1 MQFKH
6 PEFLYA
12 LLLLLIPII
21 VHLFQL
27 RRFQTVDF
35 TNVKFLK
42 RVIMQTR
49 KSSQLKKW
57 LTLITRILLLTFLI
71 LAFARPYFS
80 KNNNLNKEIEYVIYL
95 DNSFSMSAKGNNG
108 ELLKRAAQDLI
119 EKIPEQQRFTL
130 FTNNSVFKDVT
141 INDLKNELI
150 EISYSAFQLDYN
162 AAVLKGNQLF
172 SKDDSVLKQFV
183 FISDFQKKKVG
194 FNELNDTTNNL
205 HLVKLK
211 PVNTTNISLDSLY
224 INNKNE
230 LIVTLKSNLE
240 SLENLTVSLYEEENL
255 IAKTAISNISDR
267 SVVFTLSKSNIKGKV
282 TIEDTGLNYD
292 NVLYFNINEPSK
304 INVLAI
310 NEADDSFLKRIYT
323 SDKFNYSSSSLDQL
337 NYSTI
342 SDQNL
347 VILNEIDN
355 LNASLN
361 VALKSFTTNGGTIV
375 IIPSNKIT
383 LNSYNQLLNSFGLV
397 IKNISE
403 IEKSITSINFDH
415 PIFSNVFDNKV
426 TNFQYPKVNSFYTL
440 NSNQEAILKFENEKA
455 FLTSNSNIFV
465 FASALNKENSNFIN
479 SPLIVPT
486 FYNIGRQSLKQPTLY
501 YKIGEE
507 NSIDIDISLGNDDII
522 KLENSS
528 ESFIPIQQTYSN
540 KVTITTLENPNTDGV
555 YNVVN
560 KETVLQNIS
569 FNYNRTESN
578 LDYYSVE
585 NLKNSNLTTS
595 IPELFDSLK
604 NDTNVNE
611 LWKWFVIFAMVFLIL
626 EMVILKYFK

>member
-194 FNELNDTTNNL
+194 FNELNETTNNL

-375 IIPSNKIT
+375 IIPSNNIT

-426 TNFQYPKVNSFYTL
+426 TNFQYPKVNSFYTI

>member
-194 FNELNDTTNNL
+194 FNELNETTNNL

-323 SDKFNYSSSSLDQL
+323 SDNFNYSSSSLDQL